1 MSGMKKTIEND
12 EIIYSRKKVIDQLNY
27 LVGFTDRMG
36 GLRISSRKSHA
47 LLTYLKKYSYE
58 LDNYRK

>member
-36 GLRISSRKSHA
+36 GLRIR
-47 LLTYLKKYSYE
+47 
-58 LDNYRK
+58 

>member
-1 MSGMKKTIEND
+1 MSGIQKTIEND
-12 EIIYSRKKVIDQLNY
+12 EIIYSRKKVINQLNN

-47 LLTYLKKYSYE
+47 LLKYLKKYSY
-58 LDNYRK
+58 RIR